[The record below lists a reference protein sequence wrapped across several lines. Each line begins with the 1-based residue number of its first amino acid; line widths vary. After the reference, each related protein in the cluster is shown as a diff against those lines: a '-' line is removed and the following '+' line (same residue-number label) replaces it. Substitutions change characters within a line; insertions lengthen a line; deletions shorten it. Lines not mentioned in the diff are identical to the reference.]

1 MNRKN
6 NQNTTLFRNNA
17 GCEDVRALLARLEDP
32 TGEGRVTLLPREIK
46 GLDLTE
52 SAWPF
57 CPAA

>member
-1 MNRKN
+1 MSKSELLNR
-6 NQNTTLFRNNA
+6 LARD
-17 GCEDVRALLARLEDP
+17 GDERRLLARLEDP